1 MSTEK
6 EYLEILK
13 NDIEL
18 QIHYCEQQAK
28 LYYKK
33 HSRLSYMSY
42 QGRIIAYTDTLSRVE
57 RCIER
62 IIRFDLRTR
71 KVVK

>member
-33 HSRLSYMSY
+33 H
-42 QGRIIAYTDTLSRVE
+42 IAYTDTLSRVE

-62 IIRFDLRTR
+62 MEED
-71 KVVK
+71 V

>member
-18 QIHYCEQQAK
+18 QLCYCEQKAK
-28 LYYKK
+28 LYDKE
-33 HSRLSYMSY
+33 HSRLSYMAY
-42 QGRIIAYTDTLSRVE
+42 QGRIIAYMDTLSRVE

-62 IIRFDLRTR
+62 IEED
-71 KVVK
+71 V